1 MLQKRGIRLCRF
13 NGFHKARFYRAAI
26 AKIRRRK
33 FKAMRVRVSNPKI
46 LGEGFGVPFGE
57 KISRQK
63 YERDTRALSK
73 RAERE
78 RERKNEEL

>member
-1 MLQKRGIRLCRF
+1 
-13 NGFHKARFYRAAI
+13 
-26 AKIRRRK
+26 
-33 FKAMRVRVSNPKI
+33 MRVRVSNPKI

>member
-1 MLQKRGIRLCRF
+1 
-13 NGFHKARFYRAAI
+13 
-26 AKIRRRK
+26 
-33 FKAMRVRVSNPKI
+33 MRVRVSNPKI

-57 KISRQK
+57 KMSRQK

-78 RERKNEEL
+78 RKKERRTL